1 MENISKTVAVSK
13 KPTAASIAKS
23 FKATAEAIVAGDLS
37 VETIAADMN
46 RYYEIPWYEISNAKD
61 ATDDVGKELWTKF
74 QKPFYTALDTAYQEK
89 KGKPYSNKSTV
100 WGRVKAMAKEL
111 REGKRQVGQRKELS
125 PEERILR
132 DVWPRWAEFA
142 KMEELSARQKD
153 ILDKANALIRAIGHD
168 PQKVDLKALG
178 LRK

>member
-37 VETIAADMN
+37 VETVASDLN
-46 RYYEIPWYEISNAKD
+46 LYYDLPWYEISNAKD
-61 ATDDVGKELWTKF
+61 ATDDLGKELWTKF
-74 QKPFYTALDTAYQEK
+74 QKPFYKALDDAYTAR

-111 REGKRQVGQRKELS
+111 REGTKQLGQRKELS

-142 KMEELSARQKD
+142 KMEELTARQKD
-153 ILDKANALIRAIGHD
+153 ILDKAYALIKAIGHD